1 MDLKALEV
9 YQSRDY
15 EKFVIDSE
23 YNREVNL
30 KHVKKIQ
37 DCYKQVGDFGKL
49 FPIIVDD
56 KYKIIDG
63 QHRFLARKALN
74 MIIYYVQSIEI
85 TPDQLGLIND
95 AISKWKSNDFQKA
108 AVKTN
113 IFKFTKAFK
122 ESLGDTKFTIAS
134 LLMAFRVTKKDLITD
149 STEKLDKI
157 KKETVNIKPYVI
169 WLEKNLT
176 NTLVMGKAGSSKSK
190 GIIDVT
196 IMIVLA
202 KKLAKL
208 GVNVKDL
215 PINIKYVD
223 LIEYLQKQGYK
234 IK

>member
-15 EKFVIDSE
+15 DKFIIDSE
-23 YNREVNL
+23 YNREVNV

-56 KYKIIDG
+56 KFRIIDG
-63 QHRFLARKALN
+63 QHRFMARKALN
-74 MIIYYVQSIEI
+74 MIVYYVQSIEI

-95 AISKWKSNDFQKA
+95 AISKWKSDDFQKVA
-108 AVKTN
+108 IKTN
-113 IFKFTKAFK
+113 IFKYAKAFK
-122 ESLGDTKFTIAS
+122 ESLGNTKFTVTTI
-134 LLMAFRVTKKDLITD
+134 LKGFRVTKNDLITD
-149 STEKLDKI
+149 SSVKLDKI
-157 KKETVNIKPYVI
+157 KKDTLNLRQYVI
-169 WLEKNLT
+169 WLEKNL
-176 NTLVMGKAGSSKSK
+176 NEIIQSGNVASLKK
-190 GIIDVT
+190 GTFDFVFLIT
-196 IMIVLA
+196 FA

-208 GVNVKDL
+208 GVRLDEL
-215 PINIKYVD
+215 PINARYYE